1 MKPIYKKEGWLAA
14 RFFILGQIF
23 MKNKQYRKPRSGEII
38 QLSRYFKDIN
48 NVANYLQ
55 KEFIN
60 NTIFVQTKTEQLG
73 LNINKSN
80 YMHLCGI
87 LYQRGAKNFF
97 EDALSNKLD
106 LASILIKKDGS
117 TFSKLSMLGLITKL
131 FDEKLELTHSGK
143 YLYLQFDH
151 SIRTS
156 SQRFAIALRDR
167 GTISYPISFLNLRY
181 EQRFPRG
188 QKIEN
193 IYAVNKQTHRIK
205 NLKNT
210 NNKKV

>member
-1 MKPIYKKEGWLAA
+1 MRNWNLLIVVSICIY
-14 RFFILGQIF
+14 
-23 MKNKQYRKPRSGEII
+23 
-38 QLSRYFKDIN
+38 
-48 NVANYLQ
+48 
-55 KEFIN
+55 
-60 NTIFVQTKTEQLG
+60 
-73 LNINKSN
+73 
-80 YMHLCGI
+80 
-87 LYQRGAKNFF
+87 
-97 EDALSNKLD
+97 
-106 LASILIKKDGS
+106 
-117 TFSKLSMLGLITKL
+117 
-131 FDEKLELTHSGK
+131 
-143 YLYLQFDH
+143 H

-210 NNKKV
+210 NNKKN